1 MWMTLFQRSSGNL
14 NKLRC
19 FLQCRNILCSTV
31 THTGPDTTD
40 QLEYGV
46 LHSSFV
52 CHTSFYTF
60 WNKLLSICLEIA
72 VFTTILHCCNRSH
85 STINFIF
92 TSLEQLECSRAFVTS
107 CKDTSHHADTRSGC
121 QGLCHI
127 SGILDTAICNDR
139 HIILFSCLISIH
151 DRCHLWYTNTCY
163 NTCCTNRSRSY
174 SNLNT
179 VSTGFDQSFCS
190 LSRCHITGNDL
201 KIRISFTDHLDTTKH
216 VCTMSMCRI
225 QHDTVNM
232 LFYQSSYTI

>member
-107 CKDTSHHADTRSGC
+107 CKDTSHHADICSCSNGF
-121 QGLCHI
+121 CHI
-127 SGILDTAICNDR
+127 TRILDTTIRNNWNTIWFR
-139 HIILFSCLISIH
+139 SFVTLH
-151 DRCHLWYTNTCY
+151 DRCHLRNPDTGY
-163 NTCCTNRSRSY
+163 NTCRTDGSRSDTY
-174 SNLNT
+174 FHSIHT
-179 VSTGFDQSFCS
+179 CFDQCLCR
-190 LSRCHITGNDL
+190 LSCRYITGNNS
-201 KIRISFTDHLDTTKH
+201 KIRICITYHLHNTKN
-216 VCTMSMCRI
+216 VC
-225 QHDTVNM
+225 
-232 LFYQSSYTI
+232 